1 MNLSIGLCYDSKEEY
16 LAAGHSKLEV
26 AEFDDEGV
34 IAGLEETLTGLGH
47 RVERVGRGQALAAR
61 LLAGKR
67 WDLIFNVAEGLRGRA
82 RESQVPAL
90 CELFDQPYT
99 FSDPVTC
106 GLTLDKSLAKRVVRD
121 AGLPTPGFI
130 VVRSLADIESGLN
143 GSPMFVKP
151 LAEGSSKGVSAHSIV
166 NNRKQLLKTCT
177 RLLPDFPDGLLV
189 EELLPGRE
197 VTVGV
202 VGNAPRARVVAVMEV
217 VWNERSEVDA
227 YTQLN
232 KDEYLDRSTDWS
244 RMNRWRTRPPGWRWR
259 WWSCWVAGTPL
270 ASIFAA
276 TPPAGSSFSRSIRCP
291 DSIRCAPTC
300 RSWPILQA
308 SPTTRSSVGS
318 SMQPNKGMRTKHAP
332 HPGCPQRRRRR
343 RRPVDARRPR
353 PGRLRNSRARRD
365 GSAPPCAGGG
375 S

>member
-1 MNLSIGLCYDSKEEY
+1 MNLSIALCYDSKEEY

-34 IAGLEETLTGLGH
+34 IAGLEGTLSGLGH
-47 RVERVGRGQALAAR
+47 RVERVGRGRTLAAR
-61 LLAGKR
+61 LVAGKR
-67 WDLIFNVAEGLRGRA
+67 WDLVFNVTEGLRGRG
-82 RESQVPAL
+82 REAQVPAL

-106 GLTLDKSLAKRVVRD
+106 GLTLDKSLAKRIVRD

-130 VVRSLADIESGLN
+130 VVRSLTDIESGLN

-151 LAEGSSKGVSAHSIV
+151 LAEGSSKGVGAYSIV
-166 NNRKQLLKTCT
+166 NNRRQLVKTCT

-202 VGNAPRARVVAVMEV
+202 VGNGPNARVVAVMEV
-217 VWNERSEVDA
+217 VWTERSEVDA

-232 KDEYLDRSTDWS
+232 KDEYLDRMEYRLVT
-244 RMNRWRTRPPGWRWR
+244 GE
-259 WWSCWVAGTPL
+259 PL
-270 ASIFAA
+270 ADQAA
-276 TPPAGSSFSRSIRCP
+276 ELALAVVGALDCRDAARVDMRCDAAGKLSFIEVNPLPGLHPVRSDLPIMARLAGIAYDDLLGDIVAAAKERYDSESCP
-291 DSIRCAPTC
+291 T
-300 RSWPILQA
+300 SWL
-308 SPTTRSSVGS
+308 PTTQLR
-318 SMQPNKGMRTKHAP
+318 
-332 HPGCPQRRRRR
+332 PQTTRRR
-343 RRPVDARRPR
+343 ATSSPR
-353 PGRLRNSRARRD
+353 
-365 GSAPPCAGGG
+365 SA